1 MSTDLDLYRV
11 NNSIRGPGDS
21 LYKYLRAAIAE
32 AIRIRFLVAFITE
45 SGARLLAKPLRE
57 AVERGAPVTILTGTY
72 LYTTEPYALEYLIEK
87 VGPTLKLRSYA
98 ETGRSFHPKAYFF
111 DLPDDNEVFISSAN
125 LSWTALTTGVE
136 WSYRLRINF
145 CNKYI
150 ENIGYKNTN
159 LYELSSKELLKALE
173 LLNGIEAWQEA
184 NQAGNS
190 MYSSAC
196 KKLAEFY
203 ALNKENKILLSKSF
217 LLLAGI
223 SGTGKTSLVSCL
235 PFFLLLVSV

>member
-21 LYKYLRAAIAE
+21 LYKYLRAAITE

-111 DLPDDNEVFISSAN
+111 DLPGDGEVFISSAN

-136 WSYRLRINF
+136 WSYRLRRSLAPNDYQQF
-145 CNKYI
+145 DEEYQR
-150 ENIGYKNTN
+150 
-159 LYELSSKELLKALE
+159 L
-173 LLNGIEAWQEA
+173 
-184 NQAGNS
+184 
-190 MYSSAC
+190 
-196 KKLAEFY
+196 LAEHS
-203 ALNKENKILLSKSF
+203 LPVTEDF
-217 LLLAGI
+217 LREYWREWREKN
-223 SGTGKTSLVSCL
+223 SNR
-235 PFFLLLVSV
+235 